1 MIWTKTLTP
10 LCGVAL
16 AFATIATARAAPFD
30 DAIAAYKHG
39 DYEFALRIFRPLAEE
54 GNAKAQG
61 NLGRLYALGQG
72 VTQDYPEAVKWFRRS
87 ADQGEAFAQ
96 FNLGLS
102 YENGRGI
109 IQDYMEAA
117 KWYQKA
123 ADQKYAPAQ
132 KALGD
137 LYFFGDG
144 VTEDDS
150 NAMKWYRKAAD
161 QGLSEAQF
169 SVGSLYEHSQSI
181 THDFREAAHWYQ
193 LAAEQGNADAE
204 FALGEI
210 YRDGRGV
217 PQDNM
222 LAYKWFRRAAENSD
236 MSHKNHAVSELHS
249 LARSLPI
256 KFGTSIPSDPFGKT
270 FRVIWPNVGYGLAA
284 WAAALS
290 ILGLWQFKFAKRPTE
305 SVDREAFAPSV
316 FSFRQFARRAELLF
330 WVAFISLPLFTGG
343 WQGYNWLKN
352 ESYYPE
358 IHTLS
363 VHTRYATI
371 SMGVRTKRTFGKA

>member
-1 MIWTKTLTP
+1 
-10 LCGVAL
+10 
-16 AFATIATARAAPFD
+16 
-30 DAIAAYKHG
+30 
-39 DYEFALRIFRPLAEE
+39 LRIFRPLAEE

-87 ADQGEAFAQ
+87 ADQGEAFTQ
-96 FNLGLS
+96 FNLGL
-102 YENGRGI
+102 
-109 IQDYMEAA
+109 
-117 KWYQKA
+117 
-123 ADQKYAPAQ
+123 
-132 KALGD
+132 
-137 LYFFGDG
+137 
-144 VTEDDS
+144 S

-358 IHTLS
+358 IHTLIS
-363 VHTRYATI
+363 SHEVCDDQHGCADKADVWKSIETAEIYTREDFAEHRHAEAARIALTWFVYGAI
-371 SMGVRTKRTFGKA
+371 GCFGFAYFRNLRKLGMFWTYLRRAFYVNTAIAAWMFIDIWY